1 MFFFPWEYC
10 LVLLCTEH
18 PAIVSWLAL
27 GEGVQPWAGNT
38 WDVLVDSGTASDM
51 ELDAFLPLSS
61 HAGGVT
67 I

>member
-18 PAIVSWLAL
+18 HAIVSWLAL

>member
-1 MFFFPWEYC
+1 M
-10 LVLLCTEH
+10 
-18 PAIVSWLAL
+18 
-27 GEGVQPWAGNT
+27 QPWAGNT
-38 WDVLVDSGTASDM
+38 WDVLVDSGTVSDM